1 MRVAARRSSFPPL
14 GDLVLSLH
22 TPARVHIIA
31 VGGAAM
37 GPIATILHACGHVV
51 SGSDQNES
59 AMLDTLRRLGVTV
72 HVGHR
77 AEHVADVEIVIHSA
91 AVRPGNIELDAALE
105 RGIPCLNRADAMG
118 VICADKRVIA
128 VSGAHGKT
136 TTSAML
142 ATLMVDAGEDPSFL
156 VGSTVARFGSGVRW
170 TDSSEWFVLEA
181 DESDGSFLCA
191 NAEAVIVTNAD
202 PDHLDFWGT
211 EEALLEGYGRFI
223 DDATIAV
230 VCVENPNS
238 AQLAASRSDGRSNDR
253 MHTYGWFPNGDWK
266 IENLVRERLGSRFR
280 VVGPDGTSTDVVTHV
295 PGDHNALNATAAFV
309 LLRRLGIDASV
320 LARSM
325 ATFGGVARR
334 FEFRGEANGV
344 TFVDDY
350 AHLPAEVAT
359 NVASAAR
366 AGWSRVIAIFQ
377 PHRFTRV
384 RDVGREFAS
393 SFSGA
398 DIVIICGLYAAGQAP
413 IDGITGRT
421 VFDAVDEAR
430 RGGEQYYCETR
441 AELADLVPRL
451 VREGD
456 LVLTMN
462 AGDLTT
468 FPDEM
473 LASAW
478 GSRQPDPR

>member
-1 MRVAARRSSFPPL
+1 MF
-14 GDLVLSLH
+14 SLH
-22 TPARVHIIA
+22 RPARVHIIA

-37 GPIATILHACGHVV
+37 GPIATILHACGHTV
-51 SGSDQNES
+51 SGSDQAES
-59 AMLDTLRRLGVTV
+59 AMLDTLRELGVVV

-77 AEHVADVEIVIHSA
+77 AEHVTGVDVVIHSA
-91 AVRPGNIELDAALE
+91 AIKPGNVELDAALE
-105 RGIPCLNRADAMG
+105 GGVPCLSRADAME

-170 TDSSEWFVLEA
+170 TNSSDWFVLEA
-181 DESDGSFLCA
+181 DESDGSFLRA

-211 EEALLEGYGRFI
+211 EQALLDGYGRFI
-223 DDATIAV
+223 DSAAIAV

-238 AQLAASRSDGRSNDR
+238 ASLAHAFSGDH
-253 MHTYGWFPNGDWK
+253 MHTYGWDPNGDWK
-266 IENLVRERLGSRFR
+266 IGHFVPERLGSRFD
-280 VVGPDGTSTDVVTHV
+280 VIEPDGSSTAVVIHV
-295 PGDHNALNATAAFV
+295 PGDHNALNATAAFA
-309 LLRRLGIDASV
+309 LLRRLGLDASV

-325 ATFGGVARR
+325 AAFGGVSRR

-359 NVASAAR
+359 NVASAVR
-366 AGWSRVIAIFQ
+366 ANWSRVIAIFQ
-377 PHRFTRV
+377 PHRYTRV
-384 RDVGREFAS
+384 RDVGREFGT
-393 SFSGA
+393 SFAGA
-398 DIVIICGLYAAGQAP
+398 DVVIICGLYAAGQQP
-413 IDGITGRT
+413 IEGISGRT
-421 VFDAVDEAR
+421 VFDAVAR
-430 RGGEQYYCETR
+430 ARPDGEQYYCETR
-441 AELADLVPRL
+441 AELADLVPRV
-451 VREGD
+451 VRSGD

-473 LASAW
+473 LSSDWATGRA
-478 GSRQPDPR
+478 GHR

>member
-1 MRVAARRSSFPPL
+1 MFA
-14 GDLVLSLH
+14 LH
-22 TPARVHIIA
+22 RPAHVHIIA

-37 GPIATILHACGHVV
+37 GPIATILHACGHTV
-51 SGSDQNES
+51 SGSDQSES
-59 AMLDTLRRLGVTV
+59 AMLDTLRDLGVTV

-77 AEHVADVEIVIHSA
+77 VEHVAGADVVIHSA
-91 AVRPGNIELDAALE
+91 AIKPGNIELDAAVAQ
-105 RGIPCLNRADAMG
+105 GIACLSRADAME

-142 ATLMVDAGEDPSFL
+142 ATLMVDAGADPSFL
-156 VGSTVARFGSGVRW
+156 VGSTVARFGTGVRW
-170 TDSSEWFVLEA
+170 TNSSDWFVLEA
-181 DESDGSFLCA
+181 DESDGSFLRA

-211 EEALLEGYGRFI
+211 EEALLEGYRRFI
-223 DDATIAV
+223 DTAAIAV
-230 VCVENPNS
+230 VCLENPNS
-238 AQLAASRSDGRSNDR
+238 SQLADSFSGDR
-253 MHTYGWFPNGDWK
+253 MHTYGWSPNGDWK
-266 IENLVRERLGSRFR
+266 IAQLERERLGSRFN
-280 VVGPDGTSTDVVTHV
+280 VIEPDGTSTDVVIHV

-309 LLRRLGIDASV
+309 LLRRLGLDASV

-325 ATFGGVARR
+325 ATFGGVSRR

-366 AGWSRVIAIFQ
+366 ANWSRVIAIFQ
-377 PHRFTRV
+377 PHRYTRV
-384 RDVGREFAS
+384 RDVGREFGSA
-393 SFSGA
+393 FAGA
-398 DIVIICGLYAAGQAP
+398 DIVIICGLYAAGQSP
-413 IDGITGRT
+413 IEGISGRT
-421 VFDAVDEAR
+421 VFDAVSEAR
-430 RGGEQYYCETR
+430 PDGEQYYCETR
-441 AELADLVPRL
+441 HELVALLPQL
-451 VREGD
+451 VRHGD

-473 LASAW
+473 LSSTWATGRA
-478 GSRQPDPR
+478 GHR

>member
-1 MRVAARRSSFPPL
+1 
-14 GDLVLSLH
+14 
-22 TPARVHIIA
+22 
-31 VGGAAM
+31 M
-37 GPIATILHACGHVV
+37 GPIATILHACGHTV
-51 SGSDQNES
+51 SGSDQSES
-59 AMLDTLRRLGVTV
+59 AMLDTLRTLGVTV
-72 HVGHR
+72 RVGHR
-77 AEHVADVEIVIHSA
+77 AEYVAGVDVVIHSA
-91 AVRPGNIELDAALE
+91 AVKPGNVELDAALE
-105 RGIPCLNRADAMG
+105 QGIPCFSRADAME
-118 VICADKRVIA
+118 VICAGKRVIA

-136 TTSAML
+136 TTAAML

-156 VGSTVARFGSGVRW
+156 VGSTVARFGGGVHW
-170 TDSSEWFVLEA
+170 TDSSDWFVLEA
-181 DESDGSFLCA
+181 DESDGSFLRV

-211 EEALLEGYGRFI
+211 EEALMEAYRRFI
-223 DDATIAV
+223 DGAAISV

-238 AQLAASRSDGRSNDR
+238 AELAASRSGNH
-253 MHTYGWFPNGDWK
+253 MHTYGWHPNGDWK
-266 IENLVRERLGSRFR
+266 IEDLVRERLGSRFS
-280 VVGPDGTSTDVVTHV
+280 VIGPDGSSTAVVINV

-309 LLRRLGIDASV
+309 VLRRLGIEASV

-325 ATFGGVARR
+325 ATFGGVSRR
-334 FEFRGEANGV
+334 FEFRGKANGV

-366 AGWSRVIAIFQ
+366 ANWSRVIAIFQ
-377 PHRFTRV
+377 PHRYTRV
-384 RDVGREFAS
+384 RDVGREFGS
-393 SFSGA
+393 SFAGA
-398 DIVIICGLYAAGQAP
+398 DVVIICGLYAAGQEP
-413 IDGITGRT
+413 IEGISGRT
-421 VFDAVDEAR
+421 VFDAVSEAR
-430 RGGEQYYCETR
+430 PGGEQYYCDTR

-451 VREGD
+451 VRDGD

-478 GSRQPDPR
+478 ATVKPDA